1 MEVHVARADI
11 TNMPVD
17 AIVNPT
23 NSRGTMENSV
33 GTVIR
38 KFGGDEIQTALMSKA
53 PLAVGAALVT
63 EGRDLPAKWII
74 HTPVTAEPDE
84 KLEVENIRRAA
95 RAALLAADANKY
107 SVVAIPGMYSGNDV
121 PLAEAARAIVEEIRA
136 HKRTFP
142 ETVYLVDDDPDMV
155 EAFEDSLEHAQQ
167 PL

>member
-23 NSRGTMENSV
+23 NSRGTMDNRT
-33 GTVIR
+33 GQVIL
-38 KFGGDEIQTALMSKA
+38 KFGGEGIQTALMSKA
-53 PLAVGAALVT
+53 PLAIGAALVT
-63 EGRDLPAKWII
+63 EGQDLPAKWII
-74 HTPVTAEPDE
+74 HTPVTSEPDE

-107 SVVAIPGMYSGNDV
+107 TVIAIPGIFCGADV
-121 PLAEAARAIVEEIRA
+121 PLAEAARAIIEEIRA
-136 HKRTFP
+136 HKRSFP
-142 ETVYLVDDDPDMV
+142 VTIYLVDDDINMI

>member
-23 NSRGTMENSV
+23 NSRGTMENAV
-33 GTVIR
+33 GLVIR
-38 KFGGDEIQTALMSKA
+38 KFGGEEIQTALMSKA

-74 HTPVTAEPDE
+74 HTPVMKEPDE

-95 RAALLAADANKY
+95 RAALLASDANKY
-107 SVVAIPGMYSGNDV
+107 AVIAIPGIYSGSDV

-136 HKRTFP
+136 HKRAFP
-142 ETVYLVDDDPDMV
+142 DTIYLVDDDPDMV